1 MKSLVGGKKIC
12 LAAAL
17 LFLFAPPA
25 RGSGEARTEAE
36 KQDKARVGAVVLPV
50 LFNMPETQWGGG
62 VGGLLTYRPA
72 DSKPDSRPSSL
83 YFYAV
88 YTQLKQFA
96 TKWEPEAYFR
106 GESFFLKGKILFERY
121 PEKTWGLGN
130 EAPAEREEDFTPRTF
145 VLELSFQK
153 KLWTAGNLY
162 AGPLYQFESYAILK
176 TEPGGLLDSGTW
188 PGASGGTSS
197 GAGFIIN
204 WDTRD
209 NVFFPE
215 RGMYCQV
222 SAVLNSG
229 LLGSGFNYAS
239 LKLDLRRYVSLLSS
253 HVLALQALYQAVV
266 GEPPFKSIPKLGGD
280 SIMRGYYSG
289 RYRDRHL
296 LAFQAEYRLP
306 VWWRFGLVGFAGL
319 GQVAERPGRF
329 GPEGMK
335 CSAGFGV
342 RFKIAPSEGTNIRLD
357 FAWGK
362 GTSGFYF
369 TAGEAF

>member
-1 MKSLVGGKKIC
+1 MTFLSGAKKAC

-17 LFLFAPPA
+17 LCLFTAPA
-25 RGSGEARTEAE
+25 QGSRDAQTERE
-36 KQDKARVGAVVLPV
+36 KPDKAGVGAVVLPL
-50 LFNMPETQWGGG
+50 LFNMPETKWGGG
-62 VGGLLTYRPA
+62 VGGLLTYRPEGH
-72 DSKPDSRPSSL
+72 SPDSRPSSL

-88 YTQLKQFA
+88 YTQLKQFS

-106 GESFFLKGKILFERY
+106 GETYFFKGKIQFERY
-121 PEKTWGLGN
+121 PEKIWGLGN
-130 EAPAEREEDFTPRTF
+130 DTPAVHEEDFTPRTF

-153 KLWTAGNLY
+153 KIWPVRNLY
-162 AGPLYQFESYAILK
+162 AGPLYQFESYAVLK
-176 TEPGGLLDSGTW
+176 SEPGGLLDSETW

-209 NVFFPE
+209 NVFFPG
-215 RGMYCQV
+215 RGRYWQV
-222 SAVLNSG
+222 SAVWNSK
-229 LLGSGFNYAS
+229 LLGSGFNYVS
-239 LKLDLRRYVSLLSS
+239 LKMDLRRYVSLLSS

-280 SIMRGYYSG
+280 SIMRGYYLG

-319 GQVAERPGRF
+319 GQVAESRGRF
-329 GPEGMK
+329 ELGNMK
-335 CSAGFGV
+335 YSAGFGV

-369 TAGEAF
+369 TASEAF